1 MRTSHIALAV
11 SVAAI
16 WGFNFVA
23 IKVGLTDFPPI
34 LFCALRFALAAL
46 PLLFMAVYERGAHR
60 GPPVPWRYILGIG
73 MVLGVVKFSLLFVSM
88 DVGMPAG
95 LSSLVLQSQA
105 FFTALFAA
113 VALGDRPGPKQLV
126 GMAVAFSGIGLIA
139 TDMPAGNSL
148 LGLALA
154 IAAAAAW
161 GVSNILMKQAKAP
174 DLFRMMLWVSVVPP
188 LPLLA
193 LSLTLEGPE
202 RVAHAL
208 TSLTP
213 IGVASLAY
221 IAFGATLFGFAAW
234 GFLLRHYPASLVA
247 PFSLL
252 VPIFGMSS
260 SALLLGEDF
269 TPVKLAGAVLVFTGL
284 AVGVL
289 KLKGPL
295 PARSGEGV

>member
-1 MRTSHIALAV
+1 MRTAHIALAV
-11 SVAAI
+11 AVAAV

-23 IKVGLTDFPPI
+23 IKVGLADFPPI

-46 PLLFMAVYERGAHR
+46 PLLVLGLRG
-60 GPPVPWRYILGIG
+60 GPPVPWRFILGIG
-73 MVLGVVKFSLLFVSM
+73 LVLGVVKFSLLFVGM

-113 VALGDRPGPKQLV
+113 VVLGERPGPKQML

-139 TDMPAGNSL
+139 AEMPAGDSL
-148 LGLALA
+148 LGLGLV

-161 GVSNILMKQAKAP
+161 GVSNLLMKQAKAP
-174 DLFRMMLWVSVVPP
+174 DLFRMMLWVSAVPP
-188 LPLLA
+188 IPLFL
-193 LSLTLEGPE
+193 LSLGLEGPD
-202 RVAHAL
+202 RVWHAL
-208 TSLTP
+208 THLTP
-213 IGVASLAY
+213 LGIGAAVY

-234 GFLLRHYPASLVA
+234 GFLLRHHPASLVA

-260 SALLLGEDF
+260 SALLLGESF
-269 TPVKLAGAVLVFTGL
+269 TPLKLAGALLVLAGL
-284 AVGVL
+284 AVAVQ
-289 KLKGPL
+289 KLPTPR
-295 PARSGEGV
+295 PATTQP

>member
-1 MRTSHIALAV
+1 MRSSHIALAV

-23 IKVGLTDFPPI
+23 IKVGLKDFPPI

-46 PLLFMAVYERGAHR
+46 PLLFMGMRN
-60 GPPVPWRYILGIG
+60 GPPVPWRFILGIG
-73 MVLGVVKFSLLFVSM
+73 MVLGVVKFSLLFVGM

-113 VALGDRPGPKQLV
+113 VALGDRPGPKQLA

-139 TDMPAGNSL
+139 TEMPMGNSL
-148 LGLALA
+148 LGLALV

-213 IGVASLAY
+213 VGVASVAY

-284 AVGVL
+284 AVAVL
-289 KLKGPL
+289 KVPR
-295 PARSGEGV
+295 PATAR

>member
-1 MRTSHIALAV
+1 
-11 SVAAI
+11 
-16 WGFNFVA
+16 
-23 IKVGLTDFPPI
+23 
-34 LFCALRFALAAL
+34 
-46 PLLFMAVYERGAHR
+46 
-60 GPPVPWRYILGIG
+60 
-73 MVLGVVKFSLLFVSM
+73 
-88 DVGMPAG
+88 
-95 LSSLVLQSQA
+95 
-105 FFTALFAA
+105 
-113 VALGDRPGPKQLV
+113 
-126 GMAVAFSGIGLIA
+126 MAVAFSGIGLIA
-139 TDMPAGNSL
+139 TEMPMGNSL
-148 LGLALA
+148 LGLALV

-213 IGVASLAY
+213 VGVASVAY

-284 AVGVL
+284 AVAVL
-289 KLKGPL
+289 KVPR
-295 PARSGEGV
+295 PATAR

>member
-1 MRTSHIALAV
+1 MRTTHIALAV
-11 SVAAI
+11 AVAAI

-23 IKVGLTDFPPI
+23 IKVGLKDFPPI

-46 PLLFMAVYERGAHR
+46 PLLFLGFRQ

-73 MVLGVVKFSLLFVSM
+73 MVLGVVKFSLLFVGM

-139 TDMPAGNSL
+139 TEMPAGNSL
-148 LGLALA
+148 LGLGLC

-188 LPLLA
+188 IPLLL
-193 LSLTLEGPE
+193 LSLSLEGPE
-202 RVAHAL
+202 RVALAL
-208 TSLTP
+208 TTLTP
-213 IGVASLAY
+213 LGVASVAY

-260 SALLLGEDF
+260 SALVLGEDF
-269 TPVKLAGAVLVFTGL
+269 TPLKLAGALLVFAGL
-284 AVGVL
+284 AVAVL
-289 KLKGPL
+289 KLPQ
-295 PARSGEGV
+295 PATAR

>member
-1 MRTSHIALAV
+1 MRTAHIALAV
-11 SVAAI
+11 AVAAV

-23 IKVGLTDFPPI
+23 IKVGLADFPPI

-46 PLLFMAVYERGAHR
+46 PLLVLGLRG
-60 GPPVPWRYILGIG
+60 GPPVPWRFILGIG
-73 MVLGVVKFSLLFVSM
+73 LVLGVVKFSLLFVGM

-113 VALGDRPGPKQLV
+113 VVLGERPGPKQML

-139 TDMPAGNSL
+139 TEMPAGDSL
-148 LGLALA
+148 LGLGLV

-161 GVSNILMKQAKAP
+161 GVSNLLMKQAKAP
-174 DLFRMMLWVSVVPP
+174 DLFRMMLWVSAVPP
-188 LPLLA
+188 IPLFL
-193 LSLTLEGPE
+193 LSLGLEGPD
-202 RVAHAL
+202 RVWHAL
-208 TSLTP
+208 THLTP
-213 IGVASLAY
+213 LGIGAAVY

-234 GFLLRHYPASLVA
+234 GFLLRHHPASLVA

-260 SALLLGEDF
+260 SALLLGESF
-269 TPVKLAGAVLVFTGL
+269 TPLKLAGALLVLAGL
-284 AVGVL
+284 AVAVL
-289 KLKGPL
+289 KLPSAR
-295 PARSGEGV
+295 PATTQP